1 MLGTGEIFAFVQE
14 SVGGEVGGA
23 DQFSARIHGG
33 TGEQVGACAKMGVRK
48 NKSSS
53 SRGLSFH
60 HLGIPPSQY
69 NKERE

>member
-1 MLGTGEIFAFVQE
+1 MLSYKRVW
-14 SVGGEVGGA
+14 VGEVGGT

-53 SRGLSFH
+53 SHGLSFH

>member
-1 MLGTGEIFAFVQE
+1 MPGTGEIFAFVQE

-23 DQFSARIHGG
+23 DQFPALIHGWA
-33 TGEQVGACAKMGVRK
+33 GEQRK

>member
-1 MLGTGEIFAFVQE
+1 MPGTGEIFAFVQE

-48 NKSSS
+48 NKAALLVVCLSITLVSPLHNITN
-53 SRGLSFH
+53 RGS
-60 HLGIPPSQY
+60 
-69 NKERE
+69 